1 MTRDITP
8 AGWPAT
14 GAGDEAFAEVQASA
28 RVQLSEAPIWRE
40 RLDGKRRCRT
50 KCQLCWA
57 NRRSPTHLPGPRCVG
72 LSGRLRARQSS
83 SQNRV
88 CK

>member
-14 GAGDEAFAEVQASA
+14 GATDEAFAEVRASA

-40 RLDGKRRCRT
+40 RLDG
-50 KCQLCWA
+50 
-57 NRRSPTHLPGPRCVG
+57 V
-72 LSGRLRARQSS
+72 ARQTG
-83 SQNRV
+83 
-88 CK
+88 